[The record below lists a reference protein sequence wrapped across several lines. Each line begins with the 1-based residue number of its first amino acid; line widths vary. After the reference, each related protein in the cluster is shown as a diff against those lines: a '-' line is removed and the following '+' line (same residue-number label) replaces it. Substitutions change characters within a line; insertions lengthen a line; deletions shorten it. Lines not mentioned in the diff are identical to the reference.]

1 MSKLN
6 VGIIGCGRI
15 SDLHQPGY
23 IDHPDARLYAVCDTR
38 SDVAEQKKDQWRA
51 DIAYTDYKQLL
62 QDPQIDAVE
71 ILTPQPLHEPMV
83 IDAARAG
90 KHIALQK
97 PMAIDLASADRML
110 QAIEA
115 SGIVFKVTD
124 NYLTYPPIALARK
137 MITDGVI
144 GTPANLRIK
153 LISGSSGGWDIPPEA
168 WQWRLAEKEAGR
180 GMQTF
185 DHGHHLWASAWYLLG
200 PVERVVS
207 WIDSID
213 GIIDSPA
220 VIMWK
225 YQDRVCYGMCE
236 YAHAAE
242 MQIPSNYY
250 ANDEWFEITGSRGIV
265 VIHRCTGHIN
275 EGPAVSLFNGE
286 RWQHYTDIV
295 SDWAEGFRLATFN
308 FIDAIKGKAAPLLS
322 GKQGREVLKLAL
334 AISKSSNVR
343 REIYLDEMD
352 ASLPAFY
359 TWKQRRQAKRS
370 HADAP
375 GLLDRLGLGGKDERY
390 ASQAL
395 ELTLKMAERFKSEAV
410 MNWNTEIGLRLLSQ
424 GSVAQT
430 DFSVV
435 INDGNLNITQGN
447 LPANPSMTLKIKAG
461 TWAAVLL
468 GKKRIETA
476 FLQGKL
482 KLEGQA
488 EQALK
493 LRRAFGI

>member
-1 MSKLN
+1 MSQIN

-23 IDHPDARLYAVCDTR
+23 VDHPDARLYAVCDTQ
-38 SDVAEQKKDQWRA
+38 SDIANHKKEQWHAVK
-51 DIAYTDYKQLL
+51 AYTDYNQLL
-62 QDPQIDAVE
+62 QDPQVDAVE
-71 ILTPQPLHEPMV
+71 ILTPQLLHEPMV
-83 IDAARAG
+83 IEAARAG

-97 PMAIDLASADRML
+97 PMTIDLASADRML
-110 QAIEA
+110 KVVEE
-115 SGIVFKVTD
+115 SGVVFKVSD
-124 NYLTYPPIALARK
+124 NYLFHPPLVLARK
-137 MITDGVI
+137 MIDDGVI
-144 GTPANLRIK
+144 GTPSNIRIK
-153 LISGSSGGWDIPPEA
+153 LISGSSGGWEVPPSA

-200 PVERVVS
+200 SVERVVS
-207 WIDSID
+207 WIDSLD

-220 VIMWK
+220 AIMWK
-225 YQDRVCYGMCE
+225 YRDSVCYGMCE

-242 MQIPSNYY
+242 MQIPSKYY
-250 ANDEWFEITGSRGIV
+250 ANDEWFEITGSRGIIMV
-265 VIHRCTGHIN
+265 HRCTGDIV

-286 RWQHYTDIV
+286 RWQHYSDMAT
-295 SDWAEGFRLATFN
+295 DWAEGFRLGTFN
-308 FIDAIKGKAAPLLS
+308 FIDAIKGDKAPLLS
-322 GKQGREVLKLAL
+322 GKQGREILKFAL
-334 AISKSSNVR
+334 AIGKSSRLR

-352 ASLPAFY
+352 ASLPTLH
-359 TWKQRRQAKRS
+359 TWRQIRKAKRERS
-370 HADAP
+370 GAA
-375 GLLDRLGLGGKDERY
+375 GLLDRLGLGGKDEHY
-390 ASQAL
+390 ATQAID
-395 ELTLKMAERFKSEAV
+395 LTVKLADRFQPQAV
-410 MNWNTEIGLRLLSQ
+410 KDWDTEIGLQLLAQ
-424 GSVAQT
+424 GTSPQV
-430 DFSVV
+430 DFSVIIKAGLLT
-435 INDGNLNITQGN
+435 INQGH
-447 LPANPSMTLKIKAG
+447 LPARPSMTLKIKAG